1 MSRVISL
8 LVSPALLIV
17 IALVAGCTQS
27 TEPSK
32 TKHSDDHGDPHAEH
46 RGGEG
51 GELMVTTKPATPEA
65 GEPASLEL
73 MIHDASGKMV
83 SAFEET
89 HEKLAHL
96 IIVRDGLDEFAHLHP
111 DVTSDGR
118 MKADYNFPTGGD
130 YRLFVDYK
138 AAGKPQATAQAVVK
152 VSGDAPSAPTLTPN
166 VPGTISA
173 EGLQVDVSAE
183 SSGSGIERTMRFT
196 LKDEEGQP
204 VTDLEPYLGAMG
216 HLVVLSADGGDY
228 VHAHPRDESDNPGA
242 VEFDVHFPAP
252 GLYKAWGQ
260 FQRQS
265 KVHTIPAVLHVQ
277 EE

>member
-8 LVSPALLIV
+8 LVSSALFVVIV
-17 IALVAGCTQS
+17 ILAGCTQS

-46 RGGEG
+46 RGGDG

-65 GEPASLEL
+65 GDPASLEL

-96 IIVRDGLDEFAHLHP
+96 IIVRAGLDEFAHLHP
-111 DVTSDGR
+111 NVTSDGR
-118 MKADYNFPTGGD
+118 MKTEYTFPSGGD

-152 VSGDAPSAPTLTPN
+152 VKGDAPNAPALTPN

-173 EGLQVDVSAE
+173 EGLQVDVSAQP
-183 SSGSGIERTMRFT
+183 SGSGTERTMRFT

-216 HLVVLSADGGDY
+216 HLVVLSADGREY
-228 VHAHPRDESDNPGA
+228 VHAHPRAASDSPGV
-242 VEFDVHFPAP
+242 VEFDVHFPAA
-252 GLYKAWGQ
+252 GMYKAWGQ

-265 KVHTIPAVLHVQ
+265 KVVTVPAVLEVQ
-277 EE
+277 EG